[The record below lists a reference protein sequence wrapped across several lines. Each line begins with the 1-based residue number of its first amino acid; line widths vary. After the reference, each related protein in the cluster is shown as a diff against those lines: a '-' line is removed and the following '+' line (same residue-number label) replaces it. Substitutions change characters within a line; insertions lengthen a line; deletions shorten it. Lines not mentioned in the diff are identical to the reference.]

1 MDEENRKEFRRY
13 WVVALL
19 LWSLVLYGFAL
30 AGGDVDELFAG
41 LRRIIASPDT
51 LITDYVLLGG
61 PAPAL
66 VNAGLLGLGI
76 LGILA
81 AQGALTHRAW
91 PGGGVHRHRLRALRQ
106 EPLQRVAHPPGGV
119 AAQPFPRGAPSGIT
133 SSSPSSAPPWPP
145 W

>member
-66 VNAGLLGLGI
+66 VNADAWLC
-76 LGILA
+76 A
-81 AQGALTHRAW
+81 NRRVRNAAW
-91 PGGGVHRHRLRALRQ
+91 PSRSICAFHRSRCR
-106 EPLQRVAHPPGGV
+106 
-119 AAQPFPRGAPSGIT
+119 
-133 SSSPSSAPPWPP
+133 
-145 W
+145 